1 MEILQVE
8 FRTILTQCFIFV
20 KKDHAK
26 NIPPQNLQYL
36 STHFKIVA
44 KVGDFSVTRYKN

>member
-1 MEILQVE
+1 MEILSAE

-26 NIPPQNLQYL
+26 NIPPQNLQHL
-36 STHFKIVA
+36 PTHFKIVA
-44 KVGDFSVTRYKN
+44 TAGDFSVTGYKN